1 MKTHLGVAIVMGSKS
16 HCFLAPVML
25 STAGISEQA
34 TFEEYSSPLVFPD
47 SEEVIELNEE

>member
-1 MKTHLGVAIVMGSKS
+1 MGSES
-16 HCFLAPVML
+16 LCFLAPVML

-47 SEEVIELNEE
+47 SEEVMN